1 MRIFQA
7 ILVLFILYSGFA
19 SATQINAV
27 RMWSG
32 PDGTRVVFDLDRRVL
47 HKVFV
52 LSAPDRIVVDL
63 QDAYF
68 SKPLSDL
75 DYSQSLVKGIRTAK
89 RNTSD
94 LRVVFDVDTAV
105 NPKSF
110 ILNPTQ
116 QYGYRLVLDFEP
128 RSIREL
134 SSQLTIESRT
144 SNKGGLRD
152 VVIAVDAGHGGE
164 DPGAVG
170 RQGTHEKAVVLAIAK
185 KLAQLIDRE
194 PGMKAVLIRSGD
206 YYVSLRERIRKARRH
221 KADLFVSVHA
231 DAFRNR
237 KAKGASVYALSK
249 KGASSEAARWL
260 AARENAADLIGG
272 VSLDDKD
279 DLLASV
285 LLDLSQNATIAA
297 SMDIGDVVL
306 EQLGGVGHLH
316 KDKVEHAGF
325 VVLKSPDIPSI
336 LVETGFISNRQEE
349 SLLRS
354 NRHQQRL
361 AQAMMRGIRNYFNNS
376 PPPGTRLAG
385 KPPELKSSGVREHVV
400 ARGDTLSSIARKYR
414 VSPHRLRSA
423 NGIRG
428 DAIQAGHTLVIP

>member
-7 ILVLFILYSGFA
+7 ILFLFILYSGLA

-27 RMWSG
+27 RMWTG

-52 LSAPDRIVVDL
+52 LREPDRIVVDL
-63 QDAYF
+63 QDTRF
-68 SKPLSDL
+68 TTPLSDL
-75 DYSQSLVKGIRTAK
+75 DYSKSLVKGIRSAK
-89 RNTSD
+89 RNAND
-94 LRVVFDVDTAV
+94 LRVVFDVSAAV

-116 QYGYRLVLDFEP
+116 QYGYRLVLDLEP
-128 RSIREL
+128 RVAVEVADQVSI
-134 SSQLTIESRT
+134 QSRL
-144 SNKGGLRD
+144 NNNNVRD

-170 RQGTHEKAVVLAIAK
+170 RRGTQEKAVVLAIAK
-185 KLAQLIDRE
+185 KLAQLINRE

-206 YYVSLRERIRKARRH
+206 YYVSLRERIRKARRY

-279 DLLASV
+279 GLLASV

-297 SMDIGDVVL
+297 SMDIGDDVL
-306 EQLGGVGHLH
+306 GELGRIGHLH

-349 SLLRS
+349 NLLRS

-361 AQAMMRGIRNYFNNS
+361 AQAMLRGIRSYFRNT
-376 PPPGTRLAG
+376 PLPGTLFAQ
-385 KPPELKSSGVREHVV
+385 KSPDVNRVAGVREHVV
-400 ARGDTLSSIARKYR
+400 ARGDTLISIARRYQ
-414 VSPHRLRSA
+414 VSPHRLRTA
-423 NGIRG
+423 NGING